1 MTPLPDKIVQQLLDF
16 QKKQEVLLFDY
27 KKKGSLEMMYLVQWS
42 ILEKLVKVVTSQ
54 YRREILK
61 KSLSNWLEYIKNDG
75 SRPAKSPNTT
85 LSLTTLPKKEE
96 FKAAL
101 FFYDIN
107 ADDIWLVMDSEGHHR
122 TYRNE
127 LAHTGKKF
135 SSNEVFDS
143 LFADLENAVKIAFS
157 KFQS

>member
-61 KSLSNWLEYIKNDG
+61 KSL
-75 SRPAKSPNTT
+75 
-85 LSLTTLPKKEE
+85 
-96 FKAAL
+96 
-101 FFYDIN
+101 
-107 ADDIWLVMDSEGHHR
+107 
-122 TYRNE
+122 
-127 LAHTGKKF
+127 
-135 SSNEVFDS
+135 
-143 LFADLENAVKIAFS
+143 
-157 KFQS
+157 